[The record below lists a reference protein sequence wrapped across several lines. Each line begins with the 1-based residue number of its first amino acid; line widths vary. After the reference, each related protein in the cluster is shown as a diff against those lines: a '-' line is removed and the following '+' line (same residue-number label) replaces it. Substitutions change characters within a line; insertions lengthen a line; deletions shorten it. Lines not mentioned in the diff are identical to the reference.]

1 MTPSAYFQAGE
12 ARMRLKEYVQALEHF
27 SKAVSA
33 AKSPS
38 DIHASSLLRRAECEA
53 LLDKWKQSQATAQQF
68 LGTYNKHELTPRGH
82 FTLGWAMENQKQ
94 YTKAIESYRVVT
106 AGGKNDA
113 LTARAQFQIGECL
126 FASNKLD
133 EAVKELVKVE
143 SKYSFPEWS
152 AKAILELGRVR
163 EAQDM
168 EDEAMARYKEVITR
182 FPNTTAATVAKNLL
196 KKLD

>member
-1 MTPSAYFQAGE
+1 M
-12 ARMRLKEYVQALEHF
+12 
-27 SKAVSA
+27 
-33 AKSPS
+33 
-38 DIHASSLLRRAECEA
+38 
-53 LLDKWKQSQATAQQF
+53 DKWKESQATAKLF
-68 LGTYNKHELTPRGH
+68 LSTYAKHKLTLRGH

-94 YTKAIESYRVVT
+94 YPKAIESYRTVT
-106 AGGKNDA
+106 AGGKNNA
-113 LTARAQFQIGECL
+113 LAARAQFQIGECF

-133 EAVKELVKVE
+133 EAVKELVRVE

-168 EDEAMARYKEVITR
+168 EEEAMARYKEVITR
-182 FPNTTAATVAKNLL
+182 FPKTAAATVAKNLL